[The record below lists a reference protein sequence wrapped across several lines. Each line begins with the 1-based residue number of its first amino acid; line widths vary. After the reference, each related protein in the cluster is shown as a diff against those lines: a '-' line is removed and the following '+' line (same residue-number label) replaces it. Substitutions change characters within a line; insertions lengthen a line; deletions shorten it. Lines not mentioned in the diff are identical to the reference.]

1 MKANRDFRS
10 MLVSL
15 LLVAAVTV
23 ALLAI
28 GCFGGGGD
36 NSGTG
41 ATIGTSSG
49 GGATTAGAASTTT
62 ATGSADSLSSFK
74 SKNPFLAQAQAT
86 TTIVVT
92 TVVKVTTTTTAH
104 VTTTTAPHRLTVTA
118 FPGGALVTFTL
129 DGTTLSGFGA
139 GTAVFQGAWGS
150 IQIIAVND
158 TIAPYTATFR
168 RIGYTPDIVLPLNGY
183 RTW

>member
-1 MKANRDFRS
+1 MKANRDLRS
-10 MLVSL
+10 MLVAL

-23 ALLAI
+23 AVVAI

-36 NSGTG
+36 TTLTT
-41 ATIGTSSG
+41 AP
-49 GGATTAGAASTTT
+49 GGA
-62 ATGSADSLSSFK
+62 ATGSGGTVSATGTTTGGGSVDPLSSFK

-86 TTIVVT
+86 TTIARVT
-92 TVVKVTTTTTAH
+92 TVSVSTTNTTAR

-118 FPGGALVTFTL
+118 FPGSGLVTFTL

-139 GTAVFQGAWGS
+139 GPAVFSGTWGS

-158 TIAPYTATFR
+158 TLAPFTATFR
-168 RIGYTPDIVLPLNGY
+168 RIGFTPDIILPLNGY